1 MRISDWS
8 SDVCSSDL
16 NITIFFHDIFGDLH
30 RRFEIGIGRCHAISV
45 RRVTQINLI
54 PEFHMQSR
62 QHPLGQYN
70 AHAVADLDKFQRLVH
85 TDVITLKGGVEE
97 LLSPSANTREPDIR
111 NTSATTKTARL
122 PTESAQPWPEAK
134 SKSLLNLFQPPP
146 P

>member
-16 NITIFFHDIFGDLH
+16 IFGDLH

-62 QHPLGQYN
+62 QHLLGQYN
-70 AHAVADLDKFQRLVH
+70 ARAVADLDKFQRLVH

-97 LLSPSANTREPDIR
+97 LLNPSANPREPDIR
-111 NTSATTKTARL
+111 NTSAAPKTAWL
-122 PTESAQPWPEAK
+122 PTECARPWPENRK
-134 SKSLLNLFQPPP
+134 STRLNSS
-146 P
+146 